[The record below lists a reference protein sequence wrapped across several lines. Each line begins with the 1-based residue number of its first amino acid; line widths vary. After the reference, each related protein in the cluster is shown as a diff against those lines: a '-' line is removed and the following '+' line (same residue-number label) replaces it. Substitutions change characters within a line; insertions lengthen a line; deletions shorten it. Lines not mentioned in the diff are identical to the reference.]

1 MRLNTQSQKIIIP
14 MIAAAIGAVLGFS
27 IFLFTGNIIFLI
39 IFIPISLILGI
50 ALTHQPEDEK
60 INQKPE

>member
-14 MIAAAIGAVLGFS
+14 VIAAAIDAILGFC

-39 IFIPISLILGI
+39 IFIPISLTLGI
-50 ALTHQPEDEK
+50 ALTQRPQDE
-60 INQKPE
+60 NEG